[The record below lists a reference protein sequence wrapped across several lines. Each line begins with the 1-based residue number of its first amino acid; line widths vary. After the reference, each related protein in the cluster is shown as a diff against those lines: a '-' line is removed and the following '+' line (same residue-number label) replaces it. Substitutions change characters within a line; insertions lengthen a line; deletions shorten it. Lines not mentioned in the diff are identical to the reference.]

1 VSQKSKSDTILE
13 FYRLAAEAGRM
24 ADATR
29 SPRQKADLLEV
40 EDRWLSLARSRELWS
55 GMRGEVKRAS

>member
-1 VSQKSKSDTILE
+1 MSQKSKSDTILE

-40 EDRWLSLARSRELWS
+40 EDRWLSLARSQERWS
-55 GMRGEVKRAS
+55 EVKRAS